1 MKKILLILPILGTC
15 SYLFGQAP
23 EINVHAMQEQGTKDV
38 FIEFNASGKEGE
50 NELYYEVW
58 FRQNS
63 AFDWSQVSSLENA
76 FDATPVDAVE
86 GDFNGEWKRFSYKRG
101 LTPWMEMVNLRWK
114 AGTDVPGISSQDA
127 QIRIVGFYPKKDE
140 FGSLLTQDQQVSGWN
155 GIGEFGN
162 NTTSGPDNNETP
174 SVTYVRD
181 YSDANNYNL
190 NFDPDV
196 NFEDAQFG
204 SVENKMDTLMQ
215 GYAPI
220 GSYYDDAGGVFYSV
234 YELYDNFLLT
244 NTGTNPPSGMGTFA
258 VVGVSFIPVTQQF

>member
-76 FDATPVDAVE
+76 FDASPVDAVE

-114 AGTDVPGISSQDA
+114 AGIDVPDISSQDA

-162 NTTSGPDNNETP
+162 NVNNNDTNGSNEELDVYYIDDATIGGISNGHFNTSGHYAFEVFFDDATGQDIFQIIAVDSNSFTRKYDIAPAN
-174 SVTYVRD
+174 VT
-181 YSDANNYNL
+181 NNYADISTFL
-190 NFDPDV
+190 N
-196 NFEDAQFG
+196 
-204 SVENKMDTLMQ
+204 
-215 GYAPI
+215 
-220 GSYYDDAGGVFYSV
+220 
-234 YELYDNFLLT
+234 
-244 NTGTNPPSGMGTFA
+244 
-258 VVGVSFIPVTQQF
+258 IPVTYGMVSQGKLMPDTGI